1 MNIELTTLPNGV
13 RVVTDHMPHLE
24 TATIGV
30 WADVGARHE
39 TAAINGIAHMLEHMA
54 FKGTQ
59 RRSAR
64 AIAEEIEAV
73 GGYLNAYTSREHTV
87 YYARVLKDDVALATD
102 LLSDILL
109 NSVFDAEELERERH
123 VILQEIGQAHDTP
136 DDLVFDLLQD
146 ATYPDHPM
154 GRPILG
160 TADTVAAMRRDDL
173 QDYLNTHY
181 RGDRLVV
188 VGAGQVS
195 HQALV
200 SQVAETLGTTPGAA
214 PGAVQPA
221 RYGGGER
228 RDHRPLEQVHLAL
241 GFPGVAFSDTDYF
254 AAQVY
259 TTVLGGGM
267 SSRLFQE
274 VREVRGLAYAVYSY
288 AQSYMDGGG
297 IGIYAGTGEADVT
310 ELVPVIADEMRALMD
325 TVSEEEVAR
334 ARAQLK
340 AGLLMSLES
349 SSSRMEQIGRQ
360 LLVHGRV
367 VPTAELIAAIE
378 AVDQK
383 AVCRVAART
392 LRDGP
397 LTLAAVGPLDQLEAY
412 ENIRRRFAA

>member
-1 MNIELTTLPNGV
+1 MSIELTTLPNGV
-13 RVVTDHMPHLE
+13 RVVTDLMPHLE
-24 TATIGV
+24 TATVGI

-39 TAAINGIAHMLEHMA
+39 SAKINGVAHMLEHMA
-54 FKGTQ
+54 FKGTE

-64 AIAEEIEAV
+64 VIAEEIEAV

-109 NSVFDAEELERERH
+109 NSVFDGQELERERH
-123 VILQEIGQAHDTP
+123 VILQEIGQANDTP
-136 DDLVFDLLQD
+136 DDLVFDLLQE

-160 TADTVAAMRRDDL
+160 TAETVSTMGRDDL
-173 QDYLNTHY
+173 QGYLNTHY
-181 RGDRLVV
+181 RGERLVV

-200 SQVAETLGTTPGAA
+200 DQVAQTLGTA
-214 PGAVQPA
+214 PGTA
-221 RYGGGER
+221 RTAAEGAHYQGGER
-228 RDHRPLEQVHLAL
+228 RDRRTLEQVHLAL
-241 GFPGVAFSDTDYF
+241 GFPGVAFNDPDYF

-259 TTVLGGGM
+259 ATVLGGGM

-274 VREVRGLAYAVYSY
+274 VREVRGLAYSVYSY
-288 AQSYMDGGG
+288 AQSYMDSGG
-297 IGIYAGTGEADVT
+297 IGVYAGTGETDVT
-310 ELVPVIADEMRALMD
+310 DLVPVIADEMQAL
-325 TVSEEEVAR
+325 TKNVSEEEIAR

-340 AGLLMSLES
+340 ASLLMSLES

-360 LLVHGRV
+360 LLVYGRIM
-367 VPTAELIAAIE
+367 PTSELIAAIE
-378 AVDQK
+378 AVDQD
-383 AVCRVAART
+383 AVRRIATRV

-397 LTLAAVGPLDQLEAY
+397 LTLASVGPSSRLEDY
-412 ENIRRRFAA
+412 EQIAARFAA

>member
-1 MNIELTTLPNGV
+1 MNIQLTTLPNGV
-13 RVVTDHMPHLE
+13 QVVTDHMPQLE

-39 TAAINGIAHMLEHMA
+39 TAEINGVAHMLEHMA

-87 YYARVLKDDVALATD
+87 YYARVLKEDVALATD
-102 LLSDILL
+102 ILSDILL
-109 NSVFDAEELERERH
+109 NSVFDSEELERERY
-123 VILQEIGQAHDTP
+123 VILQEIGQSLDTP
-136 DDLVFDLLQD
+136 DDLVFDLLQE
-146 ATYPDHPM
+146 ASYPNQSM

-160 TADTVAAMRRDDL
+160 TTETVSAMGRDQL
-173 QDYLNTHY
+173 QNYLNAHY

-200 SQVAETLGTTPGAA
+200 EQVAKTLGAA
-214 PGAVQPA
+214 PGTA
-221 RYGGGER
+221 RTTIESAQYQGGER
-228 RDHRPLEQVHLAL
+228 RHQRPLEQVHVAL
-241 GFPGVAFSDTDYF
+241 GFPGVAFNDPDYF

-274 VREVRGLAYAVYSY
+274 VREVRGLAYSVYSY
-288 AQSYMDGGG
+288 AQSYMDGGS
-297 IGIYAGTGEADVT
+297 IGVYAGTGEKDVT
-310 ELVPVIADEMRALMD
+310 ELVPVIAGEMQAL
-325 TVSEEEVAR
+325 TENVSEEEINR

-340 AGLLMSLES
+340 ASLLMSLES
-349 SSSRMEQIGRQ
+349 SSSRMEQVGRQ
-360 LLVHGRV
+360 LLVYGRII
-367 VPTAELIAAIE
+367 PTPELIAAID
-378 AVDQK
+378 AVDQA
-383 AVCRVAART
+383 AVRRVARRV
-392 LRDGP
+392 LQEGP
-397 LTLAAVGPLDQLEAY
+397 LSLAAVGPLSQLEEY
-412 ENIRRRFAA
+412 SRISSRFAA